1 MDRAPFI
8 IRMEVSTKESGR
20 KTSRMVMVSLLSKMV
35 PVTKDLLK
43 TIAWSIELCKV
54 LPLFNLNKPLMSEE
68 ALGTIRKAKRLVG
81 HQN

>member
-68 ALGTIRKAKRLVG
+68 AQGTIRKAKRLVG